1 MYFFLHCYCF
11 LLQFDLNESRL
22 SRSLQRTSKYA
33 PNMREPKN
41 ERKTSANPP
50 DTFEASFRT
59 EAPDSAADRASRSP
73 KPVGVVV
80 HRSSFVVRCSSFV
93 VYRRLVS
100 VVSCSLVGLVV
111 CLAHNTIAAMFP
123 PLSHTSLSLAASMLL
138 LPRLSGVFP
147 CSTLGCLGDVFNA
160 KQAAVKRMF
169 VAVVAVVALVFLL
182 FFGGCSS

>member
-1 MYFFLHCYCF
+1 MLLALLIVKCLFVFSIVCLLFYFNYICISFCIVIVF
-11 LLQFDLNESRL
+11 LQFDLNESRL

-80 HRSSFVVRCSSFV
+80 HR
-93 VYRRLVS
+93 L
-100 VVSCSLVGLVV
+100 SLVV
-111 CLAHNTIAAMFP
+111 P
-123 PLSHTSLSLAASMLL
+123 RSLFIVASC
-138 LPRLSGVFP
+138 RS
-147 CSTLGCLGDVFNA
+147 CRA
-160 KQAAVKRMF
+160 R
-169 VAVVAVVALVFLL
+169 
-182 FFGGCSS
+182 